1 MDLRA
6 RRAWVRGVE
15 IELTVKEFDLLRL
28 FVSNPGQVF
37 TKVQLFDKVW
47 GEEFIGG
54 DNTVMVHIRRLRTKV
69 EADPSDPQLI
79 KTVWGIGYRFEARD
93 DEGALNERA
102 ASAGLQATG
111 RPAGAPKRGDPQ
123 E

>member
-1 MDLRA
+1 M
-6 RRAWVRGVE
+6 
-15 IELTVKEFDLLRL
+15 KEFDLLRL

-37 TKVQLFDKVW
+37 TKAQLFDKVW

-69 EADPSDPQLI
+69 EVDPSDPQLI

-93 DEGALNERA
+93 DGDTPEERA
-102 ASAGLQATG
+102 ASAGSQPTR
-111 RPAGAPKRGDPQ
+111 RPAGAPKAW
-123 E
+123 

>member
-1 MDLRA
+1 M
-6 RRAWVRGVE
+6 
-15 IELTVKEFDLLRL
+15 KEFDLLRL

-37 TKVQLFDKVW
+37 TKAQLFDKVW

-79 KTVWGIGYRFEARD
+79 KPVWGIGYRFEARD
-93 DEGALNERA
+93 DEGSLNERA

-111 RPAGAPKRGDPQ
+111 RPAGTPKRGDPQ